1 MYKKIFRE
9 MLAARDMKKSVGIVT
24 VEYQCVTS
32 ALCKLFHSNLIM
44 RQTVATEFQIA
55 GTTESGK

>member
-1 MYKKIFRE
+1 

-55 GTTESGK
+55 GTIESGK